1 MKRSACALIFWAGL
15 LSGCATVDN
24 NIEAM
29 QPEQPL
35 QHREPHNP
43 LQCQELPGNEAHE
56 RLCLLMTENK
66 GDFWFVVGEDEY
78 SKNRIVEALS
88 YMEEGNG
95 VASFGGFSIS
105 PAGSY
110 LAVIIAEEG
119 HPVLLFRQLQNI
131 LQDQDEPEN
140 LPGIA
145 TYPGSIAIKGWQ
157 SDDMIL
163 ISSDQDLVHYQHGGE
178 VGESHDYLLHL
189 PDGKVSPAIAV
200 AQ

>member
-1 MKRSACALIFWAGL
+1 MKRSACALIFWTVL

-24 NIEAM
+24 NIEASQM
-29 QPEQPL
+29 GQLL
-35 QHREPHNP
+35 QPHNP
-43 LQCQELPGNEAHE
+43 LQCQEIPGNEAHE

-66 GDFWFVVGEDEY
+66 GDFWFVAGEDEY

-88 YMEEGNG
+88 FMEEGNG
-95 VASFGGFSIS
+95 GVSFGEFSIS
-105 PAGSY
+105 PGGSY

-119 HPVLLFRQLQNI
+119 HPILLFRQLQNT

-145 TYPGSIAIKGWQ
+145 TYPGSMAIKGWQ
-157 SDDMIL
+157 GDDLIV